1 VRLIV
6 QVRHPGFVVAVV
18 VAAAVAVVAA
28 AAVVA
33 AVVAVAKA
41 AVVVDVVAVA
51 VSSRLFWILN
61 GCGSCLGLGFWIL
74 ALAGIAQMICSFVVV
89 RVVVAVAVVVV
100 VAAAVVVDNTNHV
113 EKDFGSTDFPVEMQH
128 FVDLGCY
135 TKFVGGFVVASEDS
149 VVASE

>member
-1 VRLIV
+1 
-6 QVRHPGFVVAVV
+6 
-18 VAAAVAVVAA
+18 
-28 AAVVA
+28 
-33 AVVAVAKA
+33 
-41 AVVVDVVAVA
+41 
-51 VSSRLFWILN
+51 
-61 GCGSCLGLGFWIL
+61 
-74 ALAGIAQMICSFVVV
+74 MICSFVVV

-100 VAAAVVVDNTNHV
+100 AAAAAVVVDNTNHV

>member
-1 VRLIV
+1 MMPNFCFIPMKISHKLCEWMGLNFYYYYGLQPKMSVGIINEHECKKDKKLT
-6 QVRHPGFVVAVV
+6 
-18 VAAAVAVVAA
+18 
-28 AAVVA
+28 
-33 AVVAVAKA
+33 
-41 AVVVDVVAVA
+41 
-51 VSSRLFWILN
+51 LFWILN
-61 GCGSCLGLGFWIL
+61 GCGSGLGLGFWIL

-89 RVVVAVAVVVV
+89 RVVVAVAAVAV

>member
-1 VRLIV
+1 MWIELNLYHHDGIQPNMSVGIINEHECKKDKKLT
-6 QVRHPGFVVAVV
+6 
-18 VAAAVAVVAA
+18 
-28 AAVVA
+28 
-33 AVVAVAKA
+33 
-41 AVVVDVVAVA
+41 
-51 VSSRLFWILN
+51 LFWILN
-61 GCGSCLGLGFWIL
+61 GCGSGLGLGFWIL

-89 RVVVAVAVVVV
+89 RVVVAVAAVAV

>member
-1 VRLIV
+1 MGLNFYHYDELQPKMSVGIINEHECKKDKKLT
-6 QVRHPGFVVAVV
+6 
-18 VAAAVAVVAA
+18 
-28 AAVVA
+28 
-33 AVVAVAKA
+33 
-41 AVVVDVVAVA
+41 
-51 VSSRLFWILN
+51 LFWILN
-61 GCGSCLGLGFWIL
+61 GCGSGLGLGFWIL

-89 RVVVAVAVVVV
+89 RVVVAVAAVAV

>member
-1 VRLIV
+1 MGLNFYHYDGLQPKMSMGIINE
-6 QVRHPGFVVAVV
+6 HEC
-18 VAAAVAVVAA
+18 
-28 AAVVA
+28 
-33 AVVAVAKA
+33 KK
-41 AVVVDVVAVA
+41 DKKLT
-51 VSSRLFWILN
+51 LFWILN
-61 GCGSCLGLGFWIL
+61 GCGSGLGLGFWIL

-89 RVVVAVAVVVV
+89 RVVVAVAAVAV

>member
-1 VRLIV
+1 MGLNFYHYDGLQPKMSVGIIDEHECKKDKKLT
-6 QVRHPGFVVAVV
+6 
-18 VAAAVAVVAA
+18 
-28 AAVVA
+28 
-33 AVVAVAKA
+33 
-41 AVVVDVVAVA
+41 
-51 VSSRLFWILN
+51 LFWILN
-61 GCGSCLGLGFWIL
+61 GCGSGLGLGFWIL

>member
-1 VRLIV
+1 MVVFSTFCWQKKIFFFCFIFMKISHKLCVRMNGPEFIMS
-6 QVRHPGFVVAVV
+6 VR
-18 VAAAVAVVAA
+18 
-28 AAVVA
+28 
-33 AVVAVAKA
+33 KIKKLT
-41 AVVVDVVAVA
+41 
-51 VSSRLFWILN
+51 LFWILN
-61 GCGSCLGLGFWIL
+61 GCGSGLGLGFWIL